1 VDGVGAGRVVEVV
14 DIGREHRWRGCR
26 ADAEDRQH
34 EDGGRYAD
42 EAKRAA
48 RATTARVP
56 CGRLRTE
63 PSVQTLPLRQVL
75 DAIGDSARLRR
86 AKPATLLPFEQALD
100 RRPGLEGDE
109 QERQRH
115 RAQNTLVVAAR
126 RALEQ

>member
-1 VDGVGAGRVVEVV
+1 EGVTAGWHGLPRVGHRGSPSLRRAGATHLELRRRPVRRDAVHGVGAARVVEVV

-56 CGRLRTE
+56 CGRLWTE
-63 PSVQTLPLRQVL
+63 PSVQTLPLRQV
-75 DAIGDSARLRR
+75 
-86 AKPATLLPFEQALD
+86 
-100 RRPGLEGDE
+100 
-109 QERQRH
+109 
-115 RAQNTLVVAAR
+115 
-126 RALEQ
+126 